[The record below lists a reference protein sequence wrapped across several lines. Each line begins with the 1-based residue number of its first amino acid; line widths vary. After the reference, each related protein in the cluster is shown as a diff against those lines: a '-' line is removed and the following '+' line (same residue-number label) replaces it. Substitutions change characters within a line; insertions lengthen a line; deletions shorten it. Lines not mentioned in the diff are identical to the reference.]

1 MAERCGPDPRDTY
14 APPLTLTPALLNQV
28 AAIAEAL
35 GRWSA
40 REERSPSPRL
50 RRENRIHTIQ
60 AWLPIENTLQE
71 AIRTQ
76 GTSATAGSEMSSEIG
91 SEMPSPRELEV
102 LELLSA
108 QPRLSARELGE
119 RLGISQRAIE
129 KHLAAL
135 QRQGRLRRQGSPR
148 SGSWQVLPSGSG
160 A

>member
-1 MAERCGPDPRDTY
+1 MAERCGPDPRDTD
-14 APPLTLTPALLNQV
+14 APPLTLTPALLSQV

-76 GTSATAGSEMSSEIG
+76 GTSATVGSEKSSEIG

-119 RLGISQRAIE
+119 RLSISQRAIE

>member
-1 MAERCGPDPRDTY
+1 MRA
-14 APPLTLTPALLNQV
+14 
-28 AAIAEAL
+28 
-35 GRWSA
+35 
-40 REERSPSPRL
+40 RSPRHRCPAVDPHPGVAESGGRHCRSPGAL
-50 RRENRIHTIQ
+50 ECSDWHPLL

-76 GTSATAGSEMSSEIG
+76 GTSATAGSEKSSEIG

-119 RLGISQRAIE
+119 RLSISQRAIE